1 MIITRFDTNVIPNT
15 KEGKQ
20 FADRFETDLKA
31 NGLFVNREDKVDT
44 ILIRA
49 CVITNVRMKDNE
61 ESKETEKTKVKRH
74 RKVRRLEA
82 YKEARE
88 RN

>member
-1 MIITRFDTNVIPNT
+1 MIVTRFDTNVIPNT
-15 KEGKQ
+15 EEGKR
-20 FADRFETDLKA
+20 FADTFEKDLKER
-31 NGLFVNREDKVDT
+31 GLFVAREDKVDT

-61 ESKETEKTKVKRH
+61 ESKETEKAKVKRH

-82 YKEARE
+82 YKEARA